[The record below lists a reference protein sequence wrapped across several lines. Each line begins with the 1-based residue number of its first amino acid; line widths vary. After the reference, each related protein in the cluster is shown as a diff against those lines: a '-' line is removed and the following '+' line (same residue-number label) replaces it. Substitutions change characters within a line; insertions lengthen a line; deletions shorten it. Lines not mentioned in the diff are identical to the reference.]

1 MGPIPSLP
9 GVQDAPWVG
18 IELDEPTGRND
29 GSVNGV
35 RHFTCEKNKG
45 VFARPEKVGVG
56 DFEELNL
63 DEDDPQMEEI

>member
-29 GSVNGV
+29 GSVNGE
-35 RHFTCEKNKG
+35 RYFTCEKNKG
-45 VFARPEKVGVG
+45 VFVGPEKVGVG
-56 DFEELNL
+56 DFRELIL
-63 DEDDPQMEEI
+63 DEEDPQMEEI